1 METILSIIL
10 ILLLLLLVIGLF
22 NKKKP
27 MTHIDEDKLL
37 KIRDDMNYWYTCMRG
52 YMKTVEDHQKDMMEL
67 QLILKKL
74 NGHFIMTNDEV
85 EKHFP
90 AVNNKVH
97 LWKNKN
103 IKPELTL
110 VKMKKEI
117 DKLTKKENKN
127 AKPKK

>member
-1 METILSIIL
+1 METTLSVIL
-10 ILLLLLLVIGLF
+10 IVLLFFMLIGLF

-27 MTHIDEDKLL
+27 MNHIDEDKLL

-52 YMKTVEDHQKDMMEL
+52 YMKTVEEHQKDMMEL

-90 AVNNKVH
+90 AVNNKIH
-97 LWKNKN
+97 L
-103 IKPELTL
+103 KPKLTL
-110 VKMKKEI
+110 VKIKKQI
-117 DKLTKKENKN
+117 DKLTKKEKKN
-127 AKPKK
+127 EKPKK

>member
-1 METILSIIL
+1 METTLSVILI
-10 ILLLLLLVIGLF
+10 ILLLFMVIGLF

-37 KIRDDMNYWYTCMRG
+37 KIRDDMNYWYTCMRS
-52 YMKTVEDHQKDMMEL
+52 YMKTVEEHQKDMMEL

-90 AVNNKVH
+90 AVNNKIH
-97 LWKNKN
+97 L
-103 IKPELTL
+103 KPKLTL
-110 VKMKKEI
+110 VKMKKQI
-117 DKLTKKENKN
+117 DKLTKKEKKN
-127 AKPKK
+127 EKPKK

>member
-1 METILSIIL
+1 METTLSVIL
-10 ILLLLLLVIGLF
+10 IVLLFFMLIGLF

-37 KIRDDMNYWYTCMRG
+37 KIRDDMNYWYTCMRS
-52 YMKTVEDHQKDMMEL
+52 YMKTVEEHQKDMMEL

-90 AVNNKVH
+90 AVNNKIH
-97 LWKNKN
+97 L
-103 IKPELTL
+103 KPKLTL
-110 VKMKKEI
+110 VKMKKQI
-117 DKLTKKENKN
+117 DKLTKKEKKN
-127 AKPKK
+127 EKPKK

>member
-1 METILSIIL
+1 MEITLSIIL
-10 ILLLLLLVIGLF
+10 IILLLFMVIGLF

-37 KIRDDMNYWYTCMRG
+37 KIRDDMNYWYTCMRS
-52 YMKTVEDHQKDMMEL
+52 YMKTVEEHQKDMMEL

-90 AVNNKVH
+90 AVNNKIH
-97 LWKNKN
+97 L
-103 IKPELTL
+103 KPKLTL
-110 VKMKKEI
+110 VKIKKQI
-117 DKLTKKENKN
+117 DKLTKKEKKN
-127 AKPKK
+127 EKPKK

>member
-1 METILSIIL
+1 MEITLSIIL
-10 ILLLLLLVIGLF
+10 IVLLFFMLIGLF

-27 MTHIDEDKLL
+27 MNHIDEDKLL

-52 YMKTVEDHQKDMMEL
+52 YMKTVEEHQKDMMEL

-90 AVNNKVH
+90 AVNNKIH
-97 LWKNKN
+97 L
-103 IKPELTL
+103 KPKLTL
-110 VKMKKEI
+110 VKMKKQI
-117 DKLTKKENKN
+117 DKLTKKEKKN
-127 AKPKK
+127 EKPKK

>member
-1 METILSIIL
+1 MEIALSVIL
-10 ILLLLLLVIGLF
+10 IVLLFFMLIGLF

-37 KIRDDMNYWYTCMRG
+37 KIRDDMNYWYTCMRS
-52 YMKTVEDHQKDMMEL
+52 YMKTVEEHQKDMMEL

-90 AVNNKVH
+90 AVNNKIH
-97 LWKNKN
+97 L
-103 IKPELTL
+103 KPKLTL
-110 VKMKKEI
+110 VKIKKQI
-117 DKLTKKENKN
+117 DKLTKKEKKN
-127 AKPKK
+127 EKPKK

>member
-1 METILSIIL
+1 METTLSVIL
-10 ILLLLLLVIGLF
+10 IVLLFFMLIGLF

-52 YMKTVEDHQKDMMEL
+52 YMKTVEEHQKDMMEL

-90 AVNNKVH
+90 AVNNKIH
-97 LWKNKN
+97 L
-103 IKPELTL
+103 KPKLTL
-110 VKMKKEI
+110 VKIKKQI
-117 DKLTKKENKN
+117 DKLTKKEKKN
-127 AKPKK
+127 EKPKK

>member
-1 METILSIIL
+1 METTLSVIL
-10 ILLLLLLVIGLF
+10 IVLLFFMLIGLF

-52 YMKTVEDHQKDMMEL
+52 YMKTVEEHQKDMMEL

-85 EKHFP
+85 QKHFP
-90 AVNNKVH
+90 AVNNKIH
-97 LWKNKN
+97 L
-103 IKPELTL
+103 KPKLTL
-110 VKMKKEI
+110 VKIKKQI
-117 DKLTKKENKN
+117 DKLTKKEKKN
-127 AKPKK
+127 EKPKK

>member
-1 METILSIIL
+1 METTLSVILI
-10 ILLLLLLVIGLF
+10 ILLLFMVIGLF

-37 KIRDDMNYWYTCMRG
+37 KIRDDMNYWYTCMRS
-52 YMKTVEDHQKDMMEL
+52 YMKTVEEHQKDMMEL

-90 AVNNKVH
+90 AVNNKRY
-97 LWKNKN
+97 L
-103 IKPELTL
+103 KPKLTL
-110 VKMKKEI
+110 VKMKKQI
-117 DKLTKKENKN
+117 DKLTKKEKKN
-127 AKPKK
+127 EKPKK

>member
-1 METILSIIL
+1 METTLSVIL
-10 ILLLLLLVIGLF
+10 IFLLFLLVIGLF

-37 KIRDDMNYWYTCMRG
+37 KIRDDMNYWYTCIRG
-52 YMKTVEDHQKDMMEL
+52 YMKTVEEHQKDMMEL

-90 AVNNKVH
+90 AVNNKIH
-97 LWKNKN
+97 L
-103 IKPELTL
+103 KPKLTL
-110 VKMKKEI
+110 VKIKKQI
-117 DKLTKKENKN
+117 DKLTKKEKKN
-127 AKPKK
+127 EKPKK

>member
-1 METILSIIL
+1 MEIALSVIL
-10 ILLLLLLVIGLF
+10 IVLLFFMLIGLF

-37 KIRDDMNYWYTCMRG
+37 KIRDDMNYWYTCIRG
-52 YMKTVEDHQKDMMEL
+52 YMKTVEEHQKDMMEL

-90 AVNNKVH
+90 AVNNKIH
-97 LWKNKN
+97 L
-103 IKPELTL
+103 KPKLTL
-110 VKMKKEI
+110 VKIKKQI
-117 DKLTKKENKN
+117 DKLTKKEKKN
-127 AKPKK
+127 EKPKK

>member
-1 METILSIIL
+1 METTLSVILI
-10 ILLLLLLVIGLF
+10 ILLLFMVIGLF

-37 KIRDDMNYWYTCMRG
+37 KIRDDMNYWYTCMRS
-52 YMKTVEDHQKDMMEL
+52 YMKTVEEHQKDMMEL

-90 AVNNKVH
+90 AVNNKIH
-97 LWKNKN
+97 L
-103 IKPELTL
+103 KPKLTL
-110 VKMKKEI
+110 VKIKKQI
-117 DKLTKKENKN
+117 DKLTKKEKKN
-127 AKPKK
+127 EKPKK

>member
-1 METILSIIL
+1 METTLSVILI
-10 ILLLLLLVIGLF
+10 ILLLFMVIGLF

-52 YMKTVEDHQKDMMEL
+52 YMRDLEEHQKNML
-67 QLILKKL
+67 QLQESLKKL
-74 NGHFIMTNDEV
+74 NGHFVMTNDEV

-90 AVNNKVH
+90 AVNNKIH
-97 LWKNKN
+97 L
-103 IKPELTL
+103 KPKLTL
-110 VKMKKEI
+110 VKIKKQI

>member
-1 METILSIIL
+1 METTLSVILI
-10 ILLLLLLVIGLF
+10 ILLLFMVIGLF

-52 YMKTVEDHQKDMMEL
+52 YMKTVEEHQKDMMEL

-90 AVNNKVH
+90 AVNNKIH
-97 LWKNKN
+97 L
-103 IKPELTL
+103 KPKLTL
-110 VKMKKEI
+110 VKMKKQI
-117 DKLTKKENKN
+117 DKLTKKEKKN
-127 AKPKK
+127 EKPKK

>member
-1 METILSIIL
+1 MEIALSIIL
-10 ILLLLLLVIGLF
+10 IVLLFFMLIGLF

-37 KIRDDMNYWYTCMRG
+37 KIRDDMNYWYTCMRS
-52 YMKTVEDHQKDMMEL
+52 YMKTVEEHQKDMMEL

-90 AVNNKVH
+90 AVNNKIH
-97 LWKNKN
+97 L
-103 IKPELTL
+103 KPKLTL
-110 VKMKKEI
+110 VKIKKQI
-117 DKLTKKENKN
+117 DKLTKKEN
-127 AKPKK
+127 

>member
-1 METILSIIL
+1 METTLSVILI
-10 ILLLLLLVIGLF
+10 ILLLFMVIGLF

-37 KIRDDMNYWYTCMRG
+37 KIRDDMNYWYTCIRG
-52 YMKTVEDHQKDMMEL
+52 YMKTVEEHQKDMMEL

-90 AVNNKVH
+90 AVNNKIH
-97 LWKNKN
+97 L
-103 IKPELTL
+103 KPKLTL
-110 VKMKKEI
+110 VKIKKQI
-117 DKLTKKENKN
+117 DKLTKKEKKN
-127 AKPKK
+127 EKPKK

>member
-1 METILSIIL
+1 MEITLSVIL
-10 ILLLLLLVIGLF
+10 IVLLFFMLIGLF

-37 KIRDDMNYWYTCMRG
+37 KIRDDMNYWYTCMRS
-52 YMKTVEDHQKDMMEL
+52 YMKTVEEHQKDMMEL

-90 AVNNKVH
+90 AVNNKIH
-97 LWKNKN
+97 L
-103 IKPELTL
+103 KPKLTL
-110 VKMKKEI
+110 VKIKKQI
-117 DKLTKKENKN
+117 DKLTKKEKKN
-127 AKPKK
+127 EKPKK

>member
-1 METILSIIL
+1 MEITLSIIL
-10 ILLLLLLVIGLF
+10 IVLLFFMLIGLF

-37 KIRDDMNYWYTCMRG
+37 KIRDDMNYWYTCMRS
-52 YMKTVEDHQKDMMEL
+52 YMKTVEEHQKDMMEL

-90 AVNNKVH
+90 AVNNKIH
-97 LWKNKN
+97 L
-103 IKPELTL
+103 KPKLTL
-110 VKMKKEI
+110 VKIKKQI
-117 DKLTKKENKN
+117 DKLTKKEKKN
-127 AKPKK
+127 EKPKK

>member
-1 METILSIIL
+1 MEIALSVIL
-10 ILLLLLLVIGLF
+10 IVLLFFMLIGLF

-52 YMKTVEDHQKDMMEL
+52 YMKTVEEHQKDMMEL

-90 AVNNKVH
+90 AVNNKSY
-97 LWKNKN
+97 L
-103 IKPELTL
+103 KPKLTL
-110 VKMKKEI
+110 VKMKKQI
-117 DKLTKKENKN
+117 DKLTKKEKKN
-127 AKPKK
+127 EKPKK

>member
-1 METILSIIL
+1 MEIALSVIL
-10 ILLLLLLVIGLF
+10 IVLLFFMLIGLF

-37 KIRDDMNYWYTCMRG
+37 KIRDDMNYWYTCMRS
-52 YMKTVEDHQKDMMEL
+52 YMKTVEEHQKDMMEL

-90 AVNNKVH
+90 AVNNKIH
-97 LWKNKN
+97 L
-103 IKPELTL
+103 KPKLTL
-110 VKMKKEI
+110 VKMKKQI
-117 DKLTKKENKN
+117 DKLTKKEKKN
-127 AKPKK
+127 EKPKK

>member
-1 METILSIIL
+1 METTLSVILV
-10 ILLLLLLVIGLF
+10 ILLLFMVIGLF

-37 KIRDDMNYWYTCMRG
+37 KIRDDMNYWYTCMRS
-52 YMKTVEDHQKDMMEL
+52 YMKTVEEHQKDMMEL

-90 AVNNKVH
+90 AVNNKIH
-97 LWKNKN
+97 L
-103 IKPELTL
+103 KPKLTL
-110 VKMKKEI
+110 VKIKKQI
-117 DKLTKKENKN
+117 DKLTKKEKKN
-127 AKPKK
+127 EKPKK

>member
-1 METILSIIL
+1 METTLSVILI
-10 ILLLLLLVIGLF
+10 ILLLFMVIGLF

-52 YMKTVEDHQKDMMEL
+52 YMKTVEEHQKDMMEL

-90 AVNNKVH
+90 AVNNKIH
-97 LWKNKN
+97 L
-103 IKPELTL
+103 KPKLTL
-110 VKMKKEI
+110 VKIKKQI
-117 DKLTKKENKN
+117 DKLTKKEKKN
-127 AKPKK
+127 EKPKK

>member
-37 KIRDDMNYWYTCMRG
+37 KIRDDMNYWYTCMRS
-52 YMKTVEDHQKDMMEL
+52 YMKTVEEHQKDMMEL
-67 QLILKKL
+67 RLILKKL

-90 AVNNKVH
+90 AVNNKIH
-97 LWKNKN
+97 L
-103 IKPELTL
+103 KPKLTL
-110 VKMKKEI
+110 VKIKKQI